1 MSAFGILLLETKRW
15 GGGGVRVERK
25 IMGRMVDIPI
35 GLNEGEEWMG
45 FGWEKEKKRKKAKEI
60 IEKKQS

>member
-1 MSAFGILLLETKRW
+1 METKRW